1 MGLSEAL
8 ADKDKKGKIVSDCAV
23 LIDEEVGA
31 KGGLSSIPLK
41 AGYKAVKSIKPGFIS
56 HVLEQLLPEFATKV
70 DPIWTEGMKDGGKP
84 VEFFQ
89 KNRSRV
95 ADALLSV
102 TDEKAKRAKSGL
114 VQSTYQS
121 LRGTA
126 KKHVED
132 AVPRLSKLLEKYA

>member
-8 ADKDKKGKIVSDCAV
+8 ADKDKKGQIVSDCAV
-23 LIDEEVGA
+23 LIDEEVNA
-31 KGGLSSIPLK
+31 KGGLSSLPLK
-41 AGYKAVKSIKPGFIS
+41 GGYKAVKSIKPGFIS
-56 HVLEQLLPEFATKV
+56 HVLDQLLPEYATKV
-70 DPIWTEGMKDGGKP
+70 DPIWAEGVTDGKP

-114 VQSTYQS
+114 VQSTYSS

>member
-1 MGLSEAL
+1 MGLSDAL
-8 ADKDKKGKIVSDCAV
+8 ADKDKKAKIVADCTV
-23 LIDEEVGA
+23 LIDEEVSA
-31 KGGLSSIPLK
+31 KSGLSAIPLK
-41 AGYKAVKSIKPGFIS
+41 AGYKAVKGIKPGFIA
-56 HVLEQLLPEFATKV
+56 HVIESLLPEFGSKV
-70 DPIWTEGMKDGGKP
+70 DPIWAEGVKDGKP